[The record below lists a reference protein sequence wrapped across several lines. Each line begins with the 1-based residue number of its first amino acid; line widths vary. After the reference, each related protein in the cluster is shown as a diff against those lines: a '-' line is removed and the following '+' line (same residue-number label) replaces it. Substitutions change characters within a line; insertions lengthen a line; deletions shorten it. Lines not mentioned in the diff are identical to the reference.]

1 MLKKSAPTYSPAR
14 FQSKSM
20 LDLANTI
27 RVIAEQGPPIPA
39 PPSNRPRFGGGGFSR
54 TAANDPRQASGS
66 RMGQRTKVN
75 PTGGYALY
83 GQTIPMAAMAG
94 GEGVKA
100 LGSAFGALGKHGNA
114 FANIIAG
121 GPGAAA
127 SMMDLANE
135 FGAGSQSAL
144 KFGGPRG
151 SFRGI

>member
-1 MLKKSAPTYSPAR
+1 MLKKSTPTYSPAR

-27 RVIAEQGPPIPA
+27 RVIAEQGPPA

-66 RMGQRTKVN
+66 RIGQRTKVN

-94 GEGVKA
+94 GEVTKE
-100 LGSAFGALGKHGNA
+100 LGAAFGALGKHGNA
-114 FANIIAG
+114 FANIFAG
-121 GPGAAA
+121 GPGAVA

-144 KFGGPRG
+144 NFGGPRG

>member
-1 MLKKSAPTYSPAR
+1 MLKRQKPTEPPAR
-14 FQSKSM
+14 FKAKSM

-39 PPSNRPRFGGGGFSR
+39 PPSNRPKFGGGGFSR

-66 RMGQRTKVN
+66 RVGQRTQVN
-75 PTGGYALY
+75 PMGGYALY
-83 GQTIPMAAMAG
+83 GQAIPMAAMGG
-94 GEGVKA
+94 GEAVKA
-100 LGSAFGALGKHGNA
+100 LGSALGHLGKHGNA
-114 FANIIAG
+114 FANIVAG
-121 GPGAAA
+121 GAGAAA
-127 SMMDLANE
+127 SWMDLANE

>member
-27 RVIAEQGPPIPA
+27 RVIAEQGPPA

-83 GQTIPMAAMAG
+83 GQTIPMAAMG
-94 GEGVKA
+94 SGEAVKQLGAA
-100 LGSAFGALGKHGNA
+100 LGHLGPHGNA

-121 GPGAAA
+121 GLGAVA
-127 SMMDLANE
+127 SLTDFANTS
-135 FGAGSQSAL
+135 GAGSQSAL